1 MYASIV
7 IFSLIL
13 GIEIQCLINNTFIIC
28 FGYLSKVSIPDSM
41 GMNAFKTVSVF
52 CCLERFYQ
60 FFLPPT
66 EYQLSWLT
74 APTLTLSIII
84 VSYSSF
90 DSNSKINTSSSQKIW
105 KIPMT
110 IKKRKQKQL
119 LSLDLR
125 ISTVDTFAA
134 SPFWPVL
141 WKLTCG
147 FL

>member
-1 MYASIV
+1 MNLETNEGSYFVYSSIV

-13 GIEIQCLINNTFIIC
+13 GIEILCLINSTFIIC
-28 FGYLSKVSIPDSM
+28 FGSLSKVRVPDSM
-41 GMNAFKTVSVF
+41 GLIAFKTVSLF

-66 EYQLSWLT
+66 EYQLSRLT

-110 IKKRKQKQL
+110 IKKRK
-119 LSLDLR
+119 
-125 ISTVDTFAA
+125 
-134 SPFWPVL
+134 
-141 WKLTCG
+141 
-147 FL
+147 